1 MSLIVHYNTMKN
13 YTENFS
19 DNAIKQADTLGWM
32 LMATGISE
40 ITEKNIPEILFRIRF
55 LDMTWGKPYFVQ
67 DPSDTSI
74 TMLLQ
79 DHIGL
84 KVEITNRGIKNL
96 NTRHRFMVNQL
107 SNLEER
113 VERKIKKNQVSP
125 VNRAGLID
133 NSPEGR
139 IID

>member
-1 MSLIVHYNTMKN
+1 MLIVHYNTMKN
-13 YTENFS
+13 YNEDLFS
-19 DNAIKQADTLGWM
+19 NVHKSQADTLGWM

-74 TMLLQ
+74 TMMLQ

-84 KVEITNRGIKNL
+84 KIEITNRGIKNL

-113 VERKIKKNQVSP
+113 VERKIKKTQ
-125 VNRAGLID
+125 
-133 NSPEGR
+133 
-139 IID
+139 

>member
-1 MSLIVHYNTMKN
+1 MLIVHYNTMKN

-19 DNAIKQADTLGWM
+19 DNAIKQADTLGWA

>member
-1 MSLIVHYNTMKN
+1 MSLNVHYDTMKN
-13 YTENFS
+13 HTENFS
-19 DNAIKQADTLGWM
+19 DNAIKQADTLGW
-32 LMATGISE
+32 LMMGIGIHE

-125 VNRAGLID
+125 VNRAGLVD

-139 IID
+139 RID

>member
-1 MSLIVHYNTMKN
+1 MKN

-19 DNAIKQADTLGWM
+19 DNAIKQADTLGWA

-74 TMLLQ
+74 TMMLQ

-96 NTRHRFMVNQL
+96 NTRRRFMVNQL

>member
-1 MSLIVHYNTMKN
+1 MSLNIHYDTMKN

-19 DNAIKQADTLGWM
+19 DNAIKQADTLGW
-32 LMATGISE
+32 LMMGIGINE

>member
-19 DNAIKQADTLGWM
+19 DNAIKQADTLGWA

-74 TMLLQ
+74 TMMLQ

-96 NTRHRFMVNQL
+96 NTRRRFMVNQL

-113 VERKIKKNQVSP
+113 VERKIKKTQ
-125 VNRAGLID
+125 
-133 NSPEGR
+133 
-139 IID
+139 

>member
-1 MSLIVHYNTMKN
+1 MLIVKYEQLQHFNDDQFKA
-13 YTENFS
+13 E
-19 DNAIKQADTLGWM
+19 DKKQADTLGW
-32 LMATGISE
+32 LMMGIGINE

-74 TMLLQ
+74 TMMLQ

-113 VERKIKKNQVSP
+113 VERKIKKTQ
-125 VNRAGLID
+125 
-133 NSPEGR
+133 
-139 IID
+139 

>member
-1 MSLIVHYNTMKN
+1 MKN

-19 DNAIKQADTLGWM
+19 DNAIKQADTLGWA

-74 TMLLQ
+74 TMMLQ

-96 NTRHRFMVNQL
+96 NTRRRFMVNQL

-125 VNRAGLID
+125 VNRAGLVD

-139 IID
+139 RID

>member
-1 MSLIVHYNTMKN
+1 MSLNIHYDTMKN

-19 DNAIKQADTLGWM
+19 DNAIKQADTLGW
-32 LMATGISE
+32 LMMGIGIHE

-55 LDMTWGKPYFVQ
+55 LDMTWGKPYFIS

-74 TMLLQ
+74 TMMLQ

-96 NTRHRFMVNQL
+96 NTRRRFMVNQL

>member
-1 MSLIVHYNTMKN
+1 MLIVHYNTMKN

-19 DNAIKQADTLGWM
+19 DNAIKQADNLGWM

-125 VNRAGLID
+125 VNRAGLVD

-139 IID
+139 RID

>member
-1 MSLIVHYNTMKN
+1 MLIVHYNTMKN

-19 DNAIKQADTLGWM
+19 DNAIKQADTLGWA

-74 TMLLQ
+74 TMMLQ

-84 KVEITNRGIKNL
+84 KIEITNRGIKNL

>member
-1 MSLIVHYNTMKN
+1 MLIVHYNTMKN

-19 DNAIKQADTLGWM
+19 DNAIKQADTLGWA

-67 DPSDTSI
+67 DPSDMSI
-74 TMLLQ
+74 TMMLQ

-113 VERKIKKNQVSP
+113 VERKIKKTQ
-125 VNRAGLID
+125 
-133 NSPEGR
+133 
-139 IID
+139 

>member
-1 MSLIVHYNTMKN
+1 MLIVHYNTMKN

-19 DNAIKQADTLGWM
+19 DNAIKQADTLGWA

-74 TMLLQ
+74 TMMLQ

-96 NTRHRFMVNQL
+96 NTRRRFMVNQL

-125 VNRAGLID
+125 VNRAGLVD

-139 IID
+139 RID

>member
-19 DNAIKQADTLGWM
+19 DNAIKQADTLGWA

-55 LDMTWGKPYFVQ
+55 LDMTWGKPYFIS

-74 TMLLQ
+74 TMMLQ

-84 KVEITNRGIKNL
+84 KIEITNRGIKNL

-113 VERKIKKNQVSP
+113 VERKIKKTQ
-125 VNRAGLID
+125 
-133 NSPEGR
+133 
-139 IID
+139 

>member
-19 DNAIKQADTLGWM
+19 DNAIKQADTLGWA

-74 TMLLQ
+74 TMMLQ

-96 NTRHRFMVNQL
+96 NTRRRFMVNQL

-125 VNRAGLID
+125 VNRAGLVD

-139 IID
+139 RID

>member
-1 MSLIVHYNTMKN
+1 MLIVHYNTMKN

-19 DNAIKQADTLGWM
+19 DNAIKQADTLGWA

-67 DPSDTSI
+67 DPSDMSI
-74 TMLLQ
+74 TMMLQ

-96 NTRHRFMVNQL
+96 NTRRRFMVNQL

>member
-1 MSLIVHYNTMKN
+1 MLIVHYNTMKN

-19 DNAIKQADTLGWM
+19 DNAIKQADTLGWA

-74 TMLLQ
+74 TMMLQ

-96 NTRHRFMVNQL
+96 NTRRRFMVNQL

>member
-1 MSLIVHYNTMKN
+1 MLIVHYNTMKN

-19 DNAIKQADTLGWM
+19 DNAIKQADTLGWA

-74 TMLLQ
+74 TMMLQ